1 MNSSNAVSIFKA
13 LADAKRMQIVTLLG
27 ESECTVGELESKL
40 ELSQSA
46 TSQHL
51 KLLKDAGLVS
61 YRKHGN
67 FRIYKLQKSK
77 LQEAMQFFDQF
88 WDKGLGSL
96 KSKLEG
102 NEDQ

>member
-1 MNSSNAVSIFKA
+1 MNSSTAVTIFKA
-13 LADAKRMQIVTLLG
+13 LSDAKRMQMIHLLG
-27 ESECTVGELESKL
+27 ERECTVGELEANL
-40 ELSQSA
+40 QLSQSA

-77 LQEAMQFFDQF
+77 LQEVMQFFDQF
-88 WDKGLGSL
+88 WDKGLNTL
-96 KSKLEG
+96 KSKLEE
-102 NEDQ
+102 NENQ